1 MAILVPA
8 EWNQAGRKKRKIDTL
23 AVPQGRKIYENVVFF
38 INRNYQCCLGQKKRP
53 EELPG
58 KTNFIPALNFQVCL
72 ARKKCISLAFR
83 VSMWNKLNLNNRT
96 PRQI

>member
-8 EWNQAGRKKRKIDTL
+8 EWNQAGRKKLKIDTL

-53 EELPG
+53 EKLPG
-58 KTNFIPALNFQVCL
+58 QTNFTPALNFQVCL
-72 ARKKCISLAFR
+72 ALKNAYRWRLGCLYGTNSI
-83 VSMWNKLNLNNRT
+83 
-96 PRQI
+96 